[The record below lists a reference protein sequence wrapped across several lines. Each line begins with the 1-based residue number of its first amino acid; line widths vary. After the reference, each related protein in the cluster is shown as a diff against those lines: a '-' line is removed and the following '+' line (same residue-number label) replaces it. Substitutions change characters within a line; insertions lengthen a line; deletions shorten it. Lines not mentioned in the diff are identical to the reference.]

1 MKNVITMS
9 VKIILITIL
18 FIMLFCTFYN
28 NIVYADPPTQAQH
41 FNPDLYKPN
50 TTTSSNDESVLKN
63 IGNHIIAPM
72 RVMGSFVSVFALVL
86 IGIKYMLGS
95 VEEKAEYKKTLVP
108 YIIGCIM
115 VFGIINILGI
125 IYDIS
130 IQI

>member
-1 MKNVITMS
+1 MKNVITIS
-9 VKIILITIL
+9 VKICLITIL

-28 NIVYADPPTQAQH
+28 NIVYADPPTQTQQ
-41 FNPDLYKPN
+41 FNPDFYKPN
-50 TTTSSNDESVLKN
+50 TTTKSSDESVLKN
-63 IGNHIIAPM
+63 IGNHIIAPIS
-72 RVMGSFVSVFALVL
+72 VIGSFVSVFALIL
-86 IGIKYMLGS
+86 IGVKYMLGS
-95 VEEKAEYKKTLVP
+95 VEEKAEYKKTLLP